1 MDYKSGDTS
10 VGGSLVEE
18 HEINC
23 SQSQCSNGSGA
34 HRHSNDISYSHPASP
49 SKILAYDPPL
59 RNTAKTGN
67 DDEDVCGLMYES
79 LITFIAPSPRPLD
92 PPPEISIPDSAPPAP
107 TAPTAP
113 AAPAAPTAP
122 RVSESSAT
130 DDIRDDPLSPFTTG
144 SKGEWSKGDIE
155 GDYCNTV
162 VTDANLGKENKR
174 EEKKVEKEEGSQ
186 APVRPRMMDNK
197 ATKREPSKPFGTL
210 PARGEMQTT
219 PFVRAMAD
227 EVRRLFLL
235 QDPSVP
241 EIASGLRGFPWLVK
255 LWAPNFSAKD
265 SSYWATEAV
274 LRYSHCEELCIT
286 AAHADEFYRL
296 AVSWGANEIANAVRR
311 KFFDSPHFCST
322 ASSLCNTNRGARY
335 HHLKTLTKNYRLDG
349 RILGH
354 GLSGPV
360 RLVAN
365 RETGRAYALKTLI
378 LDNVSDEKRL
388 NIKNEVDIYLR
399 LDHPNIVKLLEVY
412 EDYEPFECV
421 HLIMERCTGRELYD
435 RLSDKRK
442 YSEQDAARITKEM
455 LSAIKYLHSLNI
467 AHRDIKLE
475 NWLFESPKNDAKL
488 RLIDFGFSKL
498 YNGEPFTL
506 ITGTVYYVSPE
517 VIKGAYDLSCDLWS
531 LGVVVYMLLSGRPP
545 FYASTDAQVL
555 SLIEGGRFSLT
566 GKLWDHISFEA
577 KNFVLSLLK
586 TNPLKRLTAASALQ
600 HPWILHTDHVMVEPV
615 PIDPLVL
622 SSLRSYA
629 EANTLKRATCSL
641 IAYSLT
647 MDEITDLEQQFKSLD
662 MDNSG
667 EIRFHDFCEILKSH
681 LNLAPEEARVVFF
694 RLRAGERP
702 KSRRFRADNSSPRR
716 VTAHEEDAGKND
728 NTSSAAPTSRHHEK
742 QDTSMIDEVR
752 IEEDIDDIDDD
763 SEAEDGID
771 PNETVQFTEFL
782 AGALQAR
789 VKLDEQRLHMVFS
802 RLDEDDSGYIDL
814 GNLKSVLGEQ
824 YDGTKVEDI
833 LSEFGIEGK
842 IHYDQFK
849 ASVSDHPVSDHPM
862 RLDTLPQLKV
872 VEAGR
877 AY

>member
-1 MDYKSGDTS
+1 MSMGDNSDEMEMKRESKNKSDETTITAVMLLYQQSMNEMRERNDEVDDGD
-10 VGGSLVEE
+10 VV
-18 HEINC
+18 
-23 SQSQCSNGSGA
+23 
-34 HRHSNDISYSHPASP
+34 
-49 SKILAYDPPL
+49 
-59 RNTAKTGN
+59 
-67 DDEDVCGLMYES
+67 
-79 LITFIAPSPRPLD
+79 
-92 PPPEISIPDSAPPAP
+92 PPAP
-107 TAPTAP
+107 PPAP
-113 AAPAAPTAP
+113 AERMMPNTTHDVDISTVSERYSSKGKADDIITTPVCAGTHGFASAAQDIPPAPGGNVGERSVEEEQQPMMSDDTWTVDGGSDAELVADSATSKTAEESSSIRDKP
-122 RVSESSAT
+122 RVHHRADKFSS
-130 DDIRDDPLSPFTTG
+130 RG
-144 SKGEWSKGDIE
+144 H
-155 GDYCNTV
+155 TV
-162 VTDANLGKENKR
+162 VDD
-174 EEKKVEKEEGSQ
+174 KVESI
-186 APVRPRMMDNK
+186 PL
-197 ATKREPSKPFGTL
+197 ATF
-210 PARGEMQTT
+210 ARGFPSARTERQST
-219 PFVRAMAD
+219 PFVRAMAE
-227 EVRRLFLL
+227 EVRRLFLA

-241 EIASGLRGFPWLVK
+241 EIAVGLRGFPWLVK

-265 SSYWATEAV
+265 SSTWATEAV
-274 LRYSHCEELCIT
+274 LRYSHCEELCIST
-286 AAHADEFYRL
+286 SQADEFYRL
-296 AVSWGANEIANAVRR
+296 ALSWGAVEMANAVRS
-311 KFFDSPHFCST
+311 KFFNSPHFCST
-322 ASSLCNTNRGARY
+322 ASSLCKTNRGGRY
-335 HHLKTLTKNYRLDG
+335 HHLKKLSKNYRLDG

-360 RLVAN
+360 RLVAH

-412 EDYEPFECV
+412 EDHEPFQCV

-435 RLSDKRK
+435 RLSDKKK

-455 LSAIKYLHSLNI
+455 LSAIKYLHSRNI

-475 NWLFESPKNDAKL
+475 NWLFESPKADAKL

-555 SLIEGGRFSLT
+555 SLIEQGRFSLT
-566 GKLWDHISFEA
+566 GRNWDHISFEA

-586 TNPLKRLTAASALQ
+586 TNPSERLTAASALL

-629 EANTLKRATCSL
+629 EANTLKRTTCSL

-667 EIRFHDFCEILKSH
+667 EIRFQDFCTILKSH
-681 LNLAPEEARVVFF
+681 LNLPPEEARVVFS
-694 RLRAGERP
+694 RLRGGERP
-702 KSRRFRADNSSPRR
+702 TSRRRRFQGNKSNSSLLSADERG
-716 VTAHEEDAGKND
+716 EEAA
-728 NTSSAAPTSRHHEK
+728 SSAEGGEK
-742 QDTSMIDEVR
+742 CVPWNENEPSVEPREDTIALD
-752 IEEDIDDIDDD
+752 
-763 SEAEDGID
+763 EDGID

-833 LSEFGIEGK
+833 LSEFGVEGK

-849 ASVSDHPVSDHPM
+849 ASVADHPM
-862 RLDTLPQLKV
+862 RLDTLKQLKV

-877 AY
+877 A